1 LRLTAVFESWHIGDG
16 NYPPLKVGQAVNLSF
31 QVEPVGKLE
40 RTDQALM
47 FDLADDAECA
57 FVGEVIR
64 IYRQPTE
71 RPLGVFQAGAFRF
84 YIEDES
90 IPNFAVGHKVRGAGT
105 LLFDYYIWV
114 EFLHEY
120 AEPPNLFY
128 TLEVKRIRKVT
139 LPIGFVTRRVR
150 AVGHP
155 TRLRGDQYAAGDIQ
169 DLESME
175 GQKFGPEFYLID
187 LDSEGVS
194 ETNVPKTFL
203 GS

>member
-1 LRLTAVFESWHIGDG
+1 MRLTAVFESWHIGDG

-31 QVEPVGKLE
+31 QVEPVGKLDK
-40 RTDQALM
+40 TDQAVM
-47 FDLADDAECA
+47 FDVADDAECVFA
-57 FVGEVIR
+57 SELIP
-64 IYRQPTE
+64 IYRRPTE
-71 RPLGVFQAGAFRF
+71 RPLGIFQAGEFRF
-84 YIEDES
+84 YVEDES
-90 IPNFAVGHKVRGAGT
+90 IANFAVGDRVGSAGT

-128 TLEVKRIRKVT
+128 TFQVKRIRKVT
-139 LPIGFVTRRVR
+139 LPTEFVTRHVR

-155 TRLRGDQYAAGDIQ
+155 TRLRGDQYAACDIQ

-175 GQKFGPEFYLID
+175 GQNFGPEFYLID
-187 LDSEGVS
+187 LDTEGVS
-194 ETNVPKTFL
+194 KTNVRKTFL